1 MDKKQQIIVTP
12 EFRVS
17 YPNVFKARKNDMNG
31 KDEYSIVA
39 LFKKGED
46 LSKLKAAAEEAM
58 AKKFGAD
65 KKKWPKNFKTPFR
78 DQGEKEKTADDGS
91 VFLPDGYVA
100 GAIFMNLRS
109 QRRPIVVDRGR
120 NEITPDREEDFYPG
134 CYARANVSC
143 YAYDTAGN
151 KGVSFGLSMIQK
163 LRDGEA
169 FSGRPKVEE
178 AFEALADEEEGD
190 VSGKDSVF

>member
-1 MDKKQQIIVTP
+1 MKKQAIIVTP

-91 VFLPDGYVA
+91 TFLPEGYVA

-109 QRRPIVVDRGR
+109 QRRPIVVDRQR

-134 CYARANVSC
+134 CYARANISC

-151 KGVSFGLSMIQK
+151 KGVAFGLSMVQK
-163 LRDGEA
+163 LRDGEP

-178 AFEALADEEEGD
+178 AFEALADEEDGD